1 VHDQTGGPD
10 GTILGNVLVGQT
22 PPFPGAKHAVTF
34 DGATGAIDLGDRFG
48 FVGVAPYSIEV
59 WDLPGTVDGRAFY
72 ELASKWRVRTATT
85 PASGWNLFYS
95 RVPTTGS
102 PSTTKLGFTRETE
115 LGTTSRGAFAPAA
128 ADRWHHVVGTYDGT
142 AVAIYVDGVFVERN
156 ASANSLDELALDLLL
171 GAGGSPTQ
179 SVLLGSLGEAAIYDY
194 ALDSIQISTH
204 YDARKR

>member
-1 VHDQTGGPD
+1 
-10 GTILGNVLVGQT
+10 VGQT

-95 RVPTTGS
+95 RVPRRARHPPRSSGSRARPSWGRPPEVPSRPPPRTDGITWSAPTTGPPWRS
-102 PSTTKLGFTRETE
+102 MSTGCSSS
-115 LGTTSRGAFAPAA
+115 GTLQRIRSTSSRWICCSAPAEV
-128 ADRWHHVVGTYDGT
+128 RHSPCC
-142 AVAIYVDGVFVERN
+142 
-156 ASANSLDELALDLLL
+156 SARS
-171 GAGGSPTQ
+171 AGFS
-179 SVLLGSLGEAAIYDY
+179 S
-194 ALDSIQISTH
+194 ISTWV
-204 YDARKR
+204 DAW